1 MYRQHRI
8 NTERRIC
15 FASGFARW
23 KRNESGV
30 PPAQARSEPW
40 SMKSMHMVLSSA
52 PQDKAASSDTGTTA
66 WSLFFSLWAHLFTL
80 HSASQPAYTSTYY
93 VPGTKRRLAPI
104 ANTLYL
110 RWYGWANSP
119 YFHQASSSVLGPRG
133 ASSGKGLEEYLNR
146 PSRALKMEKT
156 GASGNES
163 D

>member
-8 NTERRIC
+8 NTERSMC

-80 HSASQPAYTSTYY
+80 HSASQHIQAPTMCQALRGGWLPSPTRYISDDMAEQTAHTFTKLLHQSW
-93 VPGTKRRLAPI
+93 VP
-104 ANTLYL
+104 
-110 RWYGWANSP
+110 
-119 YFHQASSSVLGPRG
+119 G